1 VFPEAREGGYYFCPD
16 SVKIGMTDN
25 KVFRGQKDR
34 SRIDVNDPI
43 DVEYVHHQFPWLS
56 HKEIR
61 DIIKKYGPDRH
72 AVQAVL
78 EKGASGRENDG

>member
-1 VFPEAREGGYYFCPD
+1 
-16 SVKIGMTDN
+16 MTDKDN

-56 HKEIR
+56 HKEIKE
-61 DIIKKYGPDRH
+61 IIRKHGPDRDT
-72 AVQAVL
+72 VQAVL
-78 EKGASGRENDG
+78 EKSGSSAK

>member
-1 VFPEAREGGYYFCPD
+1 MA
-16 SVKIGMTDN
+16 DN
-25 KVFRGQKDR
+25 SVFRGQKDR

-56 HKEIR
+56 HQQIKEIIR
-61 DIIKKYGPDRH
+61 RHGPDRD

-78 EKGASGRENDG
+78 ERAGSSRENRDE